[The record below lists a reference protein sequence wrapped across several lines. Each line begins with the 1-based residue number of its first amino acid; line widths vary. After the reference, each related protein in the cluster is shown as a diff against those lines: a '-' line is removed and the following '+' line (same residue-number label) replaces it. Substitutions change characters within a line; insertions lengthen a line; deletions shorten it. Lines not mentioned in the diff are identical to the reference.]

1 MLLGIVNSTSNYSLF
16 LSFVNS
22 TFYSGMAG
30 QGINEN
36 GKKTLTVVITVYY
49 KLFAVSLKK
58 SRYETF
64 CH

>member
-1 MLLGIVNSTSNYSLF
+1 
-16 LSFVNS
+16 
-22 TFYSGMAG
+22 MAG

-58 SRYETF
+58 PGYETF